1 MNLDR
6 SLNFGINARSL
17 RVDTL
22 VRLRWLAVVG
32 QVSALLVTYL
42 ILGFDLPLVL
52 CLVSVT
58 ASVWL
63 NIALRI
69 RYAVNHR
76 LGENPA
82 TALLGYDVVQLAS
95 LLFFTGGL
103 QNPFSILFLAPVLI
117 SAVSLSL
124 QRTFI
129 LVLTMITAASFL
141 AFFHYPLPWRDD
153 GELSL
158 PFLYIAGIWI
168 ALVSGSIFIAV
179 YAFRVAEEAQRLT
192 DALGATELVLAR
204 EQHLTQLDGLAAAA
218 AHELGTPLATI
229 TLIVKEMRRLGP
241 EQGPFVEDV
250 LLLEQEVGRCRAILA
265 KLTSLGSE
273 GDGIWG
279 QLRLS
284 HVIEEIVAPARN
296 FGVQLDT
303 GLSGDGVEP
312 TLARNP
318 AILYGL
324 GNLIENAVDFARS
337 VVLVTGEWTAAEVRI
352 IVEDDGP
359 GFPLEI
365 LTRLGEPYVTSRQ
378 SQRRA
383 KMEEGGLGLGLFIA
397 KTLLE
402 RTGATV
408 KMGNAAQGGGA
419 RVSVVW
425 NRDLFEGTRGVAVAN
440 GSDSPN

>member
-6 SLNFGINARSL
+6 PLDFGSKARSL

-22 VRLRWLAVVG
+22 VRLRWLAVGG

-42 ILGFDLPLVL
+42 VLGFDLPLIL
-52 CLVSVT
+52 CLVSVA

-63 NIALRI
+63 NIGLRI
-69 RYAVNHR
+69 RYGINHR

-82 TALLGYDVVQLAS
+82 TALLAYDVVQLAS
-95 LLFFTGGL
+95 LLYFTGGL
-103 QNPFSILFLAPVLI
+103 QNPFAILFLAPVLI

-129 LVLTMITAASFL
+129 LVLAMISAASLL
-141 AFFHYPLPWRDD
+141 AFYHYPLPWRDD
-153 GELSL
+153 AELSL
-158 PFLYIAGIWI
+158 PLLYIAGIWV
-168 ALVSGSIFIAV
+168 ALVSGSTFIAV
-179 YAFRVAEEAQRLT
+179 YAFRVAEEARRLT

-229 TLIVKEMRRLGP
+229 TLVVKEMRKLGP
-241 EQGPFVEDV
+241 EKGPFADDV
-250 LLLEQEVGRCRAILA
+250 LLLEQEVARCRTILA

-279 QLRLS
+279 HLRLNQL
-284 HVIEEIVAPARN
+284 IEEIVAPVRN

-303 GLSGDGVEP
+303 GLSGDGAEP
-312 TLARNP
+312 ALARNP

-324 GNLIENAVDFARS
+324 SNVIENAVDFARS
-337 VVLVTGEWTAAEVRI
+337 VVTVSGEWSATEVRI

-359 GFPLEI
+359 GFAMEI
-365 LTRLGEPYVTSRQ
+365 LTRLGEPYVTSRG
-378 SQRRA
+378 SHRRA
-383 KMEEGGLGLGLFIA
+383 KVDGGGLGLGLFIA

-408 KMGNAAQGGGA
+408 RMVNAPHSGGA
-419 RVSVVW
+419 KVSVVW
-425 NRDLFEGTRGVAVAN
+425 NRELFEGTGRVAVAN
-440 GSDSPN
+440 GSDSPS